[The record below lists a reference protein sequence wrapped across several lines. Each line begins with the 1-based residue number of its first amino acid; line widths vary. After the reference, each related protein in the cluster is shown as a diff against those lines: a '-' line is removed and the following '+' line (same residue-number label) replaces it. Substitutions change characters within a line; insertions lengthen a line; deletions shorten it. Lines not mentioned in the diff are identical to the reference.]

1 MDCRHISPREKENKF
16 GELYVTDRIYSP
28 DQVGELLDALPPV
41 SLSRKKGTAWY
52 NYPCAFDI
60 ETTSFYDQGEKRACM
75 YVWQFCIDGL
85 VMMGRTWEEWETVM
99 QALTEGLQLSLEQ
112 RLRVYVH
119 NLSFEFGFMGYRWT
133 WEKVFAVDALKPV
146 YAVLPC
152 GIEFYCS
159 YLLSGYSLSKLGDE
173 LLKYPVRKL
182 DGDLDYSLLRHS
194 GTPLTEKEIGY
205 CVNDVKVVSA
215 YIQER
220 IEEEH
225 GIARIPLTKTGYVRR
240 YCRRLCLGKGSRP
253 QYQRIMERLTL
264 SVDEYMQLRRAF
276 AGGFTHADPFA
287 VGNVFEEVTSID
299 FTSSYPYVMLSEQ
312 FPMNKAE
319 YLKRVNRRTF
329 YYSLKYYCCVFDVE
343 LVGLRP
349 KIIQDS
355 YLSLSKCR
363 NVKGAEIDNGRIV
376 RADKL
381 ETTLTNVDW
390 EILEQAYTW
399 DKFRVY
405 NFRRYQKGYLPTSF
419 VQAII
424 KLYGDKTTLKG
435 VDGKEQEYLLS
446 KGMLNSCYGMTVTA
460 ISRPEYIF
468 PDNWNDP
475 KLPDL
480 QADLMDYNNDR
491 NRFLFYPWGV
501 FVTAYARRNLWTG
514 ILAFGRDYLY
524 SDTDSI
530 KATNFEKHREY
541 VEQYNETC
549 RRKLEQAMEYH
560 GIPIEETEPQTIKG
574 VKKPLGVWDIEETYS
589 RFKTMGAK
597 RYMVQ
602 HGDGSIDITV
612 AGLNKKTAVPYLLKK
627 GKTPAGAFKLFDF
640 SLDVPPE
647 YTGKNTHTYLDE
659 MQGVLTDYTGQAGEY
674 HELSGVHLENAPYTM
689 NASEDLLAFL
699 FTIRTDAV

>member
-1 MDCRHISPREKENKF
+1 MECRHISPRAKDNKF
-16 GELYVTDRIYSP
+16 GSLYLSDRIYAP
-28 DQVGELLDALPPV
+28 DEVGELLDALPPV
-41 SLSRKKGTAWY
+41 SLSRKKGVAWY

-60 ETTSFYDQGEKRACM
+60 ETTSFYDRGEKRACM

-85 VMMGRTWEEWETVM
+85 VMIGRTWEEWETVM
-99 QALTEGLQLSLEQ
+99 QALTDELQLSLEQ

-119 NLSFEFGFMGYRWT
+119 NLSFEFGFMGYGWE

-264 SVDEYMQLRRAF
+264 SVDEYTQLRRAF

-287 VGNVFEEVTSID
+287 VGNVFEDVTSID

-349 KIIQDS
+349 KIIQES

-381 ETTLTNVDW
+381 ETTITNVDW

-419 VQAII
+419 VKAIL
-424 KLYGDKTTLKG
+424 KLYVDKTALKG
-435 VDGKEQEYLLS
+435 VEGKELEYMLA
-446 KGMLNSCYGMTVTA
+446 KAMLNACFGMAVTA

-480 QADLMDYNNDR
+480 QADLIDYNNDR

-541 VEQYNETC
+541 VEQYNADC

-602 HGDGSIDITV
+602 HRDGSIDITV

-627 GKTPAGAFKLFDF
+627 GKTPEGAFKLFDF

-647 YTGKNTHTYLDE
+647 FTGKNTHTYLDE
-659 MQGVLTDYTGQAGEY
+659 IQGVLTDYTGQTGEY
-674 HELSGVHLENAPYTM
+674 HEYSGVHLENAPYTM
-689 NASEDLLAFL
+689 NASEDFLAFL
-699 FTIRTDAV
+699 FTIRTDAI

>member
-1 MDCRHISPREKENKF
+1 MDCRHISPRAKDNRF
-16 GELYVTDRIYSP
+16 GELYLTDRIYAP
-28 DQVGELLDALPPV
+28 DEVGELLDALPPV
-41 SLSRKKGTAWY
+41 SLSRKKGVAWS

-60 ETTSFYDQGEKRACM
+60 ETTSFYDRGEKRACM

-85 VMMGRTWEEWETVM
+85 IMIGRTWEEWESVM
-99 QALTEGLQLSLEQ
+99 QALTDELQLSLEQ

-119 NLSFEFGFMGYRWT
+119 NLSFEFGFMGYRWE

-287 VGNVFEEVTSID
+287 VGNVFEDVTSID

-319 YLKRVNRRTF
+319 FLKRVNRRTF
-329 YYSLKYYCCVFDVE
+329 YYSLKYFCCVFDVE
-343 LVGLRP
+343 LVGLHP
-349 KIIQDS
+349 KIIQES

-381 ETTLTNVDW
+381 ETTITNVDW

-405 NFRRYQKGYLPTSF
+405 NFRRYQKGYLPTAF
-419 VQAII
+419 VKAIL
-424 KLYGDKTTLKG
+424 KLYWDKTMLKG
-435 VDGKEQEYLLS
+435 VQGKEQEYLLS
-446 KGMLNSCYGMTVTA
+446 KGMLNSCYLRHD
-460 ISRPEYIF
+460 SNS
-468 PDNWNDP
+468 DQ
-475 KLPDL
+475 
-480 QADLMDYNNDR
+480 QA
-491 NRFLFYPWGV
+491 
-501 FVTAYARRNLWTG
+501 
-514 ILAFGRDYLY
+514 
-524 SDTDSI
+524 
-530 KATNFEKHREY
+530 
-541 VEQYNETC
+541 
-549 RRKLEQAMEYH
+549 
-560 GIPIEETEPQTIKG
+560 
-574 VKKPLGVWDIEETYS
+574 
-589 RFKTMGAK
+589 
-597 RYMVQ
+597 
-602 HGDGSIDITV
+602 
-612 AGLNKKTAVPYLLKK
+612 
-627 GKTPAGAFKLFDF
+627 
-640 SLDVPPE
+640 
-647 YTGKNTHTYLDE
+647 
-659 MQGVLTDYTGQAGEY
+659 
-674 HELSGVHLENAPYTM
+674 
-689 NASEDLLAFL
+689 
-699 FTIRTDAV
+699 